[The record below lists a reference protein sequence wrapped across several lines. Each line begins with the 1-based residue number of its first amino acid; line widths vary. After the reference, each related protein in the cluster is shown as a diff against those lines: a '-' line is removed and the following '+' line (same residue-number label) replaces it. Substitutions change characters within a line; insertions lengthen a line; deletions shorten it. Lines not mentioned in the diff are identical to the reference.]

1 MRQVM
6 PHRNNIVAG
15 CRSCKRFLRP
25 ISSRPLKFGGC
36 GNPAPPD
43 RLALASLKL
52 TITMIYNDLAQP
64 ARH

>member
-6 PHRNNIVAG
+6 PHRNNIGADS
-15 CRSCKRFLRP
+15 RSCKSFLRP
-25 ISSRPLKFGGC
+25 IGSSPLNFGAC

-64 ARH
+64 AGR